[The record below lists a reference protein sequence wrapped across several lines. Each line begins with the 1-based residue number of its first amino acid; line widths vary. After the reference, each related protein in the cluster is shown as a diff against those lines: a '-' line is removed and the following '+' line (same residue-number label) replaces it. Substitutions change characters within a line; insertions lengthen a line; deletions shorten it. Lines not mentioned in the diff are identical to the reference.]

1 MSCKQACSLGFRVLG
16 FGFRGLGC
24 VGKIPSKASL
34 ELTEGL
40 LFRHY
45 LGRSSEGGYSIG
57 SHDVIQM
64 AAPPT

>member
-40 LFRHY
+40 LFDNIWG
-45 LGRSSEGGYSIG
+45 GRVQGDI
-57 SHDVIQM
+57 V
-64 AAPPT
+64 